1 MEFFPKNA
9 QVGSIGFATSA
20 SLAKT
25 GSFIQNFAALSV
37 TATIALNQTGSAGVN
52 GTSAAGPA
60 GPKGARGA
68 TGVTGPRGD
77 SVYLIS
83 SSWHDASKVGASC
96 STPAP
101 TNCWEVPLYAA
112 YYLFGSYSCDFST
125 NAFNPTTYYT
135 TTGASQAYV
144 DANFGAGFDL
154 YTNNTCTDTV
164 ASALS
169 GFVTFPA
176 VLGAH
181 AGNGLN
187 TVYTVQSNSTS
198 SVGDVCGAGA

>member
-20 SLAKT
+20 SFAKT
-25 GSFIQNFAALSV
+25 GSLIQNFAALSV
-37 TATIALNQTGSAGVN
+37 TATVALNQVGASGTN

-68 TGVTGPRGD
+68 TGVTGFRGD

-83 SSWHDASKVGASC
+83 SSWHDATKVGASC
-96 STPAP
+96 GTPAP
-101 TNCWEVPLYAA
+101 TNCWEVKLYAA
-112 YYLFGSYSCDFST
+112 YELFGQYTCDFAT

-144 DANFGAGFDL
+144 DANFGADFPL
-154 YTNNTCTDTV
+154 YTNNTCTDTL

-169 GFVTFPA
+169 GFVTFPT
-176 VLGAH
+176 VVGAH
-181 AGNGLN
+181 AENGQN
-187 TVYTVQSNSTS
+187 SVYEVTS
-198 SVGDVCGAGA
+198 LSSSSFASICGGGI

>member
-25 GSFIQNFAALSV
+25 GSLIQNFAALSV
-37 TATIALNQTGSAGVN
+37 TATVALNQVGASGTN

-68 TGVTGPRGD
+68 TGVTGFRGD

-83 SSWHDASKVGASC
+83 SSWHDATKVGASC
-96 STPAP
+96 GTPAP
-101 TNCWEVPLYAA
+101 TNCWEVKLYAA
-112 YYLFGSYSCDFST
+112 YEAFGQYTCDFTT

-144 DANFGAGFDL
+144 DANFGADFPL
-154 YTNNTCTDTV
+154 YTNNTCTDTL

-169 GFVTFPA
+169 GFVTFPT
-176 VLGAH
+176 VVGAH
-181 AGNGLN
+181 AENGQN
-187 TVYTVQSNSTS
+187 SVYSVTS
-198 SVGDVCGAGA
+198 LSSSSLAGTCGGGL